1 MKKKMFAAVPV
12 LFLAAAL
19 FAIGLSAGQRPFADL
34 QAEDIA
40 SARVLLLPPGETV
53 VLRDTHRLAEL
64 LQEIVLY
71 RQDDSCRD
79 YAGQTCLFVIEKT
92 DGTRLEITAF
102 SPFVIIDGVGYRC
115 RPAPCEALSQYANRL
130 LQEA

>member
-1 MKKKMFAAVPV
+1 MKKKMFAVILI

-19 FAIGLSAGQRPFADL
+19 LAVGLSAGQRPFADL

-40 SARVLLLPPGETV
+40 SARALLSPPGETV
-53 VLRDTHRLAEL
+53 VLQDTHRLAEL
-64 LQEIVLY
+64 LREIVIY
-71 RQDDSCRD
+71 REDDSYRD

>member
-1 MKKKMFAAVPV
+1 MKKKMSAVILL

-19 FAIGLSAGQRPFADL
+19 LAVGLSAGQRPFAGL

-40 SARVLLLPPGETV
+40 SARALLSPPGDTV
-53 VLRDTHRLAEL
+53 VLQDTHRLAEL
-64 LQEIVLY
+64 LREIVVY
-71 RQDDSCRD
+71 RQDASCRD

-92 DGTRLEITAF
+92 DGTRLQLTAF

-115 RPAPCEALSQYANRL
+115 RPDPCEALSQYANRL
-130 LQEA
+130 LQET